1 MSKPAAHSPNPAPSP
16 SVDPQLAAFDQAMQL
31 FHSRNFAA
39 ALPLFE
45 KAAQGAQLDVKQTAL
60 LHARMCQQR
69 IQAANP
75 VLQTADD
82 YFTHGVTLLNQR
94 RLPEAETVLAKAIA
108 MAPRADQTYYALA
121 LTRGL
126 QGNYRGAA
134 ESLARAI
141 ELQPSNRSA
150 ARQDAE
156 FREVLKH
163 SPIREL
169 VYSETIAGH

>member
-1 MSKPAAHSPNPAPSP
+1 MSKPAAHSNSSAPAP
-16 SVDPQLAAFDQAMQL
+16 SVDPQLAAFDQAMHL
-31 FHSRNFAA
+31 FHSRNFAG

-45 KAAQGAQLDVKQTAL
+45 QATHGAQLDIKQAAQ

-82 YFTHGVTLLNQR
+82 YYTHGVTLLNQR
-94 RLPEAETVLAKAIA
+94 RLPEAETTLAKAA
-108 MAPRADQTYYALA
+108 TMTPRADQTHYALA
-121 LTRGL
+121 LARGL

-150 ARQDAE
+150 ARNDSE
-156 FREVLKH
+156 FREVLTH

-169 VYSETIAGH
+169 VYSEKIAGH